1 MCSKYLESNGLV
13 QQVAAVL
20 GGEGGQGAP
29 VLAFFFFLR
38 HSCFLG
44 SQVLEVQRGVGGQ
57 AGFGFG
63 FLLAAFAFCCL
74 LLLRP

>member
-1 MCSKYLESNGLV
+1 MCSKIFGNKRYN

-20 GGEGGQGAP
+20 GGAGGQGAP
-29 VLAFFFFLR
+29 VLAFYSFLR

-74 LLLRP
+74 LLIRP